1 MNIRFEPRVAIVT
14 GAGGGLGRA
23 HALGLAARGARVVV
37 NDLGRDGDASDAAR
51 AVVAE
56 ITAQGGE
63 AIADGADVSD
73 MDQVQAMAARAL
85 SHWGRIDILVA
96 NAGILLDR
104 SFIKMEMAE
113 FRRVIEVHL
122 LGSAYC
128 AKAVWEPM
136 REAKYGRIVFTSSAS
151 GLYGNF
157 GQANYGAA
165 KAGMVGL
172 MNVLHQEGAKYGIRV
187 NTLAPTAATR
197 MTEGLLPPEAAAVL
211 RPETVTPGVL
221 FLVSEDAPSRVIL
234 AAGAGCFA
242 VTRITETEGIYLP
255 PDQLSPE
262 GIAARFNEVSDP
274 AGAAEVNSAFDQTHR
289 FAARALRG

>member
-1 MNIRFEPRVAIVT
+1 MTIRFEPRVAIVT

-37 NDLGRDGDASDAAR
+37 NDLGRDGGASDAAQ

-56 ITAQGGE
+56 ITAQGGK

-73 MDQVQAMAARAL
+73 VGQVQAMAARAL
-85 SHWGRIDILVA
+85 SQWGRIDILVA

-104 SFIKMEMAE
+104 SFVKMEMAE

-262 GIAARFNEVSDP
+262 AIASRFKEVSDP

>member
-1 MNIRFEPRVAIVT
+1 MTIRFEPRVAIVT

-37 NDLGRDGDASDAAR
+37 NDLGRDGDASDAAL

-73 MDQVQAMAARAL
+73 VGQVQAMAARAL
-85 SHWGRIDILVA
+85 SQWGRIDILVA

-262 GIAARFNEVSDP
+262 AIAAQFNAVSDP
-274 AGAAEVNSAFDQTHR
+274 AGAVEVNSAFDQTHR

>member
-1 MNIRFEPRVAIVT
+1 MTIRFEPRVAIVT

-37 NDLGRDGDASDAAR
+37 NDLGRDGGASDAAR

-56 ITAQGGE
+56 ITAHGGE

-85 SHWGRIDILVA
+85 SQWGRIDILVA

-262 GIAARFNEVSDP
+262 TIASRFNEVSDP

>member
-37 NDLGRDGDASDAAR
+37 NDLGRDGAASDAAR

-73 MDQVQAMAARAL
+73 VGQVQAMAARAL
-85 SHWGRIDILVA
+85 SQWGRIDILVA

-242 VTRITETEGIYLP
+242 VTRITETEGVYLP

-262 GIAARFNEVSDP
+262 AIAARFNEVSDP

>member
-73 MDQVQAMAARAL
+73 VGQVQAMAARAL